1 MKILFI
7 VIIGFL
13 FIRIANAQT
22 DSASTAFI
30 RSVLPRKAITYC
42 DKLDKHTV
50 QEIKKE
56 LDQDTIYNDVVFN
69 LNKTHASMLALNK
82 DERKYI
88 IEAVTNLTG
97 HTWDRNLLKN
107 ASLVERDT
115 IQQLLDKKGG
125 WDTFHKNSA
134 PGFYEFS
141 KPIFIRNNAM
151 CIFYIAYRCGG
162 LCGNG
167 NLAIYIKRNGIWV
180 KEYVLYTWMS

>member
-7 VIIGFL
+7 VIIDLL
-13 FIRIANAQT
+13 FVRIANAQT

-30 RSVLPRKAITYC
+30 RNILPRKAITYC

-88 IEAVTNLTG
+88 IGAVTNLMD

-107 ASLVERDT
+107 A
-115 IQQLLDKKGG
+115 
-125 WDTFHKNSA
+125 
-134 PGFYEFS
+134 
-141 KPIFIRNNAM
+141 
-151 CIFYIAYRCGG
+151 
-162 LCGNG
+162 
-167 NLAIYIKRNGIWV
+167 
-180 KEYVLYTWMS
+180 